1 MTALNTL
8 PAELLLDI
16 GECLDR
22 RDLASL
28 VRVSRSCHAVLTDKL
43 YNVRGKQEAVRWAA
57 DNGSCLVMKTVL
69 SRSLN
74 ENEKSELVS
83 IPRGIF
89 RPLVLPDR
97 RWPLMATPLARAS
110 YHGHLDVVT
119 YLLDV
124 GARQDI
130 PSYRLCNCIDLQGIF
145 EGFEG
150 HDIPNVPNWYPLHY
164 AICR

>member
-16 GECLDR
+16 GERLDR

-28 VRVSRSCHAVLTDKL
+28 IRVSRYCHAVLTHKL
-43 YNVRGKQEAVRWAA
+43 YNVRGRQEAVRWAA
-57 DNGSCLVMKTVL
+57 DNGSCLVMKTAL

-74 ENEKSELVS
+74 EIEKSELVS
-83 IPRGIF
+83 MPIL
-89 RPLVLPDR
+89 RPLVPPD

-119 YLLDV
+119 YLLDL
-124 GARQDI
+124 GARQDTS
-130 PSYRLCNCIDLQGIF
+130 SYRLCNCIDLQSIF
-145 EGFEG
+145 EGFMG
-150 HDIPNVPNWYPLHY
+150 HDSPNVPAWYPLHH